1 MVPRCVVLTAIA
13 VAVTATACT
22 RTSDGVPAAEP
33 GAYQVTTQQRIP
45 PPSREPPDDPAPGVV
60 PRPADPIAGG
70 PLCAPAALPPVRT
83 VAQVDDP
90 AAPTATVAVPAG
102 WSMSGGSGDVG
113 AELAGSSGMQATVSI
128 SPTDADPEAAFRQY
142 ADELTADSAIT
153 TLSVLPG
160 EMCGL
165 SGQKLLGILSDG
177 TETVQY
183 RDRIVHVPTGEQ
195 DYLIAVH
202 VTAPA
207 DTDGFDEPA
216 ALLTGDFEIG
226 LR

>member
-1 MVPRCVVLTAIA
+1 MLLHRIVVAAVA
-13 VAVTATACT
+13 VAVTVTSCT
-22 RTSDGVPAAEP
+22 RTSDGAPTAEL
-33 GAYQVTTQQRIP
+33 GAQQASTEQRSP
-45 PPSREPPDDPAPGVV
+45 LPTRPPPDDPVPGVV
-60 PRPADPIAGG
+60 PTPASPAAGG
-70 PLCAPAALPPVRT
+70 TVCTPAALPPVRT

-90 AAPTATVAVPAG
+90 AAPTATVAVPVG
-102 WSMSGGSGDVG
+102 WSMSGGRGDVG
-113 AELAGSSGMQATVSI
+113 AELAGPSDMRATVSI
-128 SPTDADPEAAFRQY
+128 TPTDADPETALRQY
-142 ADELTADSAIT
+142 ADQLTADSTIT

-165 SGQKLLGILSDG
+165 SGQTLLGILSDG

-183 RDRIVHVPTGEQ
+183 RDRIVHVPAGER

-202 VTAPA
+202 VTAPD

-216 ALLTGDFEIG
+216 AVLTGDFEIG